1 MPEIPTRE
9 PELFASGDSLVF
21 TRTLPGFLA
30 SEGWS
35 LHYTLTAP
43 DGTLLTSADSTAD
56 GDAHSVNEDNWA
68 ADIDQTAYPFPL
80 EAVLA
85 GFALKDGTNERH
97 QIYYGQLTLT
107 ANLADATTDE
117 PVESEAQ
124 EMIRIIRA
132 SLKDAYAVVYKQVD
146 IAKTSII
153 WADIKQLR
161 FELAYWK
168 EVRRNEIE
176 MERARNGKSTGRTTE
191 PVFMIG

>member
-21 TRTLPGFLA
+21 TRTLPGFPA
-30 SEGWS
+30 SEDWS

-56 GDAHSVNEDNWA
+56 GDDHAVNENNWA
-68 ADIDQTAYPFPL
+68 ADIDQTAYPFPVQ
-80 EAVLA
+80 AVLA
-85 GFALKDGTNERH
+85 GFALKGGTNERH

-107 ANLADATTDE
+107 ANLADATADE

-124 EMIRIIRA
+124 EMIRIIKTA
-132 SLKDAYAVVYKQVD
+132 LKDAYAVVYKQVD

-161 FELAYWK
+161 MELAYWK
-168 EVRRNEIE
+168 EVRNNEIQ
-176 MERARNGKSTGRTTE
+176 MERARNGKPTGADKV
-191 PVFMIG
+191 PILCVG

>member
-35 LHYTLTAP
+35 LHYTATAP

-56 GDAHSVNEDNWA
+56 GDDHAVNEDNWA
-68 ADIDQTAYPFPL
+68 ADIDQTAYPFPVQ
-80 EAVLA
+80 AVLA

-107 ANLADATTDE
+107 ANLADATADE

-124 EMIRIIRA
+124 EMIRVIKA

-161 FELAYWK
+161 MELNHWK
-168 EVRRNEIE
+168 EVRNNEIQL
-176 MERARNGKSTGRTTE
+176 ERARNGKPTGADKV
-191 PVFMIG
+191 PIFCVG